1 MAKKHRS
8 DQLAPIHETAL
19 GLYEAGIIIPRTMRE
34 FDPLCL
40 TPVKEFTPRAV
51 VRLRKRAKVS
61 QAILARHLNLSP
73 TTISQWE
80 RGEKTPS
87 GPSLKLLS
95 LAKAKGLTSIA

>member
-1 MAKKHRS
+1 MAKKHHS
-8 DQLAPIHETAL
+8 DQLAAIHETAL
-19 GLYEAGIIIPRTMRE
+19 GLHEAGIIGPRTMRE
-34 FDPLCL
+34 FDNLCL
-40 TPVKEFTPRAV
+40 TPVKEFTPRAI

-61 QAILARHLNLSP
+61 QAVFAYHLNVSP

-95 LAKAKGLTSIA
+95 LADAKGLSAIA